1 MGSEQGQGA
10 SPLVSRR
17 DDQVYLREDPPGAAR
32 GRGGRSIYDL
42 NRDPVSK
49 RGCKSVLSWANWTGD
64 HPLN

>member
-1 MGSEQGQGA
+1 M
-10 SPLVSRR
+10 
-17 DDQVYLREDPPGAAR
+17 YLREDPPGAAR